1 MIGNHKM
8 GNRKVL
14 GFGVSAMALML
25 GSVTA
30 GAQTAPV
37 QVAMVDEGDIVVTA
51 RRTEERLQDV
61 PIAVSVFSAQEL
73 QRQGID
79 DLSDVAERT
88 VGFSFEAITPIV
100 VQPAIR
106 GQTNLRT
113 TSPVQNVPIYVDGIY
128 LQRGYMIDQALV
140 ELERV
145 EIIKGPQSA
154 LYGRNAFAGA
164 INLTTRAPSLT
175 DIEGRISGTIGNYD
189 RYDARGFVSIPIIKD
204 KLAVMGSIAHSQYD
218 GSWENQHPL
227 ADADGALTKGNLGG
241 WNRET
246 YQVRVLAKPV
256 ENLTI
261 DALYIRTERTIDS
274 QPGYTMAT
282 SGSASK
288 FNTLN
293 ASPVANAFGVKEN
306 RLFAGEMPADP
317 VLVTGE
323 TRSPGLVSDPR
334 AYGLKGPTELVS
346 AKVEWAGDGPFTAA
360 YQFGYTRAKVTA
372 RGSPTRDP
380 LVPLILF
387 GTNFGTLFDASG
399 SDSSF
404 KGYSHEVRFTYNND
418 GPFRALFGVNYSK
431 TKDIDSNGSEVAVP
445 NSLVLPDPNA
455 FFPIGPGLPFP
466 RAFFQRNTYL
476 QRDENIMSGF
486 AFLGYK
492 VSDQLEITLEGR
504 YTIEDQEARDFL
516 VRPLPPA
523 NTEIQAAQPT
533 RFQRS
538 SNFFTPRGTI
548 TYKATSDNM
557 VYASVAKGVKSGG
570 LNGNVPYVPQQT
582 FEEES
587 NWTYEIGT
595 KNSFFDRA
603 LTINIAAYH
612 TDWKNL
618 QTNAVRL
625 QASGAPPASFVAI
638 VPSLIG
644 NIGGVKVTGAEIEGI
659 WRVAAPV
666 RIDFGLSYNR
676 SRYTD
681 ETFSQRFG
689 ASGNC
694 DGIVCATIPGTPT
707 RVLPIGGN
715 QIERIPEL
723 DARAGVTFDG
733 QFGDKNDWFARGDVS
748 YQTKSYVD
756 EANLSWVPDRLLF
769 NASAGVSFGR
779 FSVNAFVKNIAD
791 KKYVSS
797 SLFLIGTG
805 GAFSASYVPTL
816 GERRTFGLTGAVNF

>member
-1 MIGNHKM
+1 M
-8 GNRKVL
+8 GRGKAFL
-14 GFGVSAMALML
+14 FGVSAAAMM
-25 GSVTA
+25 A
-30 GAQTAPV
+30 GAGGAAAQETTA
-37 QVAMVDEGDIVVTA
+37 QMAAGDEAGIVVTA

-61 PIAVSVFSAQEL
+61 PLAVSVFSAQDL

-79 DLSDVAERT
+79 DLSDVADRT

-140 ELERV
+140 ELSRV

-204 KLAVMGSIAHSQYD
+204 KLAIMAAVAHSQYD

-227 ADADGALTKGNLGG
+227 ADAKGALTRGNLGG

-246 YQVRVLAKPV
+246 YQVRAIAKPIDG
-256 ENLTI
+256 LTI

-274 QPGYTMAT
+274 QPAYTMAT
-282 SGSASK
+282 SGTASR

-293 ASPVANAFGVKEN
+293 ASPVRNPLSGVTEN
-306 RLFAGEMPADP
+306 RLYAGEMPVDP
-317 VLVTGE
+317 VLVPGE
-323 TRSPGLVSDPR
+323 TRLPGLVSDPR

-346 AKVEWAGDGPFTAA
+346 AKVEWDGDGPFTAA
-360 YQFGYTRAKVTA
+360 YQFGYTSARVTA

-380 LVPLILF
+380 LVPLVLF
-387 GTNFGTLFDASG
+387 GTNFGTLFDSSG

-404 KGYSHEVRFTYNND
+404 TGYSHEVKFSYDND

-431 TKDIDSNGSEVAVP
+431 TTDYDSNGSEVAPP
-445 NSLVLPDPNA
+445 NSLQLPDPNA

-466 RAFFQRNTYL
+466 TAFFQRNTYL
-476 QRDENIMSGF
+476 ERKEDIFSGF

-492 VSDQLEITLEGR
+492 VSDQLELTVEGR
-504 YTIEDQEARDFL
+504 YTIEDQELRDFL
-516 VRPLPPA
+516 VRQPAPNTGLQTLSPP
-523 NTEIQAAQPT
+523 
-533 RFQRS
+533 RFQRTS
-538 SNFFTPRGTI
+538 SFFTPRGTI
-548 TYKATSDNM
+548 TWKPTADNM

-582 FEEES
+582 FQEES
-587 NWTYEIGT
+587 NWTYEIGA

-644 NIGGVKVTGAEIEGI
+644 NIGGVKVTGAEIEGV
-659 WRVAAPV
+659 WQVAPPV
-666 RIDFGLSYNR
+666 RIDFGVSYNR

-681 ETFSQRFG
+681 ETVSQRFG

-733 QFGDKNDWFARGDVS
+733 KIGDDADWFARGDVS

-756 EANLSWVPDRLLF
+756 EANLAWVPDRFLV
-769 NASAGVSFGR
+769 NASAGVNFGR
-779 FSVNAFVKNIAD
+779 FSINAWVKNLAD

-805 GAFSASYVPTL
+805 GALSSSYVPTL